1 MNSLKTWEIDYA
13 VMDPTGNIT
22 ILVETPV
29 PEASQPFAAARLM
42 ELEPAAEQ
50 VGFLSSGRDGAELSL
65 RMAGGEFC
73 GNASMSAAVYGEI
86 RKNGDKGS
94 AREILLNVSGAAEPV
109 KVRVEA
115 LTGSGTDDGPQ
126 FQGTVE
132 MPRPFRIRRAELFLE
147 GEEAE
152 IPAVEFE
159 GITHLII
166 REDADDAAGLDR
178 AARIRQD
185 AEHLA
190 PLWCKALGAEALGL
204 MFLNEA
210 EGTMKPLVYVPA
222 AGTLVWENS
231 CASGTTAS
239 GAFLAEQQSGADL
252 QRSFQI
258 SLKQPGGSLGIR
270 AEKNGELFL
279 SGTVRLLKKQR
290 TEISF

>member
-73 GNASMSAAVYGEI
+73 GNASMSAAVYEEI
-86 RKNGDKGS
+86 RKVGKEAGV
-94 AREILLNVSGAAEPV
+94 REILLNVSGAAEPV
-109 KVRVEA
+109 KVEVEA
-115 LTGSGTDDGPQ
+115 FAAPGGDQEPQ
-126 FQGTVE
+126 FRGTVE
-132 MPRPFRIRRAELFLE
+132 MPRPLRIRRAELSLE
-147 GEEAE
+147 GAETE

-166 REDADDAAGLDR
+166 REDAEDAPGR
-178 AARIRQD
+178 SSAAKIRQD
-185 AEHLA
+185 AERLA
-190 PLWCKALGAEALGL
+190 PLWCEALGAEALGL
-204 MFLNEA
+204 MFLNET

-239 GAFLAEQQSGADL
+239 GAFLAQQQSGDGV
-252 QRSFQI
+252 RKDFRI
-258 SLKQPGGSLGIR
+258 SLRQPGGSLEIR
-270 AEKNGELFL
+270 AEKDGKLFL
-279 SGTVRLLKKQR
+279 GGTVRLMKKKR
-290 TEISF
+290 AEVSL

>member
-1 MNSLKTWEIDYA
+1 MKTWEIDYA

-73 GNASMSAAVYGEI
+73 GNASMSAAVYEEV
-86 RKNGDKGS
+86 RKAGKEAGV
-94 AREILLNVSGAAEPV
+94 REILLNVSGAAEPV
-109 KVRVEA
+109 KVEVEA
-115 LTGSGTDDGPQ
+115 FAAPGGDPEPQ
-126 FQGTVE
+126 FRGTVE
-132 MPRPFRIRRAELFLE
+132 MPRPLRIRRAVLSLE
-147 GEEAE
+147 GAETE

-166 REDADDAAGLDR
+166 REDADDAPGR
-178 AARIRQD
+178 SSAAKIRQD
-185 AEHLA
+185 AERLA
-190 PLWCKALGAEALGL
+190 PLWCEALGAEALGL

-239 GAFLAEQQSGADL
+239 GAFLAQQAVDGVRRDF
-252 QRSFQI
+252 RI
-258 SLKQPGGSLGIR
+258 SLRQPGGSLMIR
-270 AEKNGELFL
+270 AEKDGKLFL
-279 SGTVRLLKKQR
+279 GGTVRLLKKNR
-290 TEISF
+290 AEVSF

>member
-1 MNSLKTWEIDYA
+1 M
-13 VMDPTGNIT
+13 
-22 ILVETPV
+22 
-29 PEASQPFAAARLM
+29 
-42 ELEPAAEQ
+42 
-50 VGFLSSGRDGAELSL
+50 
-65 RMAGGEFC
+65 
-73 GNASMSAAVYGEI
+73 
-86 RKNGDKGS
+86 
-94 AREILLNVSGAAEPV
+94 
-109 KVRVEA
+109 
-115 LTGSGTDDGPQ
+115 
-126 FQGTVE
+126 
-132 MPRPFRIRRAELFLE
+132 
-147 GEEAE
+147 
-152 IPAVEFE
+152 EFE

-178 AARIRQD
+178 AARIWQD

-239 GAFLAEQQSGADL
+239 GAFLAEQQSEADL
-252 QRSFQI
+252 QSSFQI

-270 AEKNGELFL
+270 AEKSGELFL